1 MKELPSTATASD
13 CVVVGGPSRRTTK
26 RGYTVGEAIAPTGR
40 ALARLSHK
48 ENGAVSVGTGDRK
61 GRPYGVPVAS
71 PGSW

>member
-1 MKELPSTATASD
+1 MKESPSTATGSN

-26 RGYTVGEAIAPTGR
+26 RGYTVGAR
-40 ALARLSHK
+40 LVLARLSHK

-71 PGSW
+71 LGSW